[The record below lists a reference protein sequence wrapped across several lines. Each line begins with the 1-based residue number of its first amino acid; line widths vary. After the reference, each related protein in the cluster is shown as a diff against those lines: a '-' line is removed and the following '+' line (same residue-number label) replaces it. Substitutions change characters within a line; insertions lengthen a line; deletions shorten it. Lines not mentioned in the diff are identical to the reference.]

1 MYQLI
6 INNLFFNIA
15 MVFLSIV
22 LLWKGA
28 EWLVDSA
35 SKLAQKL
42 GVSDLVIGLTI
53 VAIGT
58 SAPEFAVSISAAL
71 DGNPE
76 IAVGNVFGS
85 NIFNLGFILGLG
97 VLFKN
102 LKTTRDT
109 VYRDGSFLVCVAFLV
124 EYTLD

>member
-6 INNLFFNIA
+6 INNLVFNIA

-53 VAIGT
+53 VIGT
-58 SAPEFAVSISAAL
+58 SAPEFAVISAAL

-85 NIFNLGFILGLG
+85 NIFNLGFII
-97 VLFKN
+97 
-102 LKTTRDT
+102 
-109 VYRDGSFLVCVAFLV
+109 GSII
-124 EYTLD
+124 

>member
-35 SKLAQKL
+35 
-42 GVSDLVIGLTI
+42 I
-53 VAIGT
+53 
-58 SAPEFAVSISAAL
+58 PL
-71 DGNPE
+71 DGNPKV
-76 IAVGNVFGS
+76 AVGNVFGS
-85 NIFNLGFILGLG
+85 YIYLFIYRTSPHIESRFISASPLIKLDTPRIASRKTSSAIVNACFNIGSCY
-97 VLFKN
+97 FK
-102 LKTTRDT
+102 
-109 VYRDGSFLVCVAFLV
+109 
-124 EYTLD
+124 

>member
-53 VAIGT
+53 VAIG
-58 SAPEFAVSISAAL
+58 
-71 DGNPE
+71 
-76 IAVGNVFGS
+76 
-85 NIFNLGFILGLG
+85 
-97 VLFKN
+97 
-102 LKTTRDT
+102 
-109 VYRDGSFLVCVAFLV
+109 
-124 EYTLD
+124 